1 MVTRIAGGRF
11 AMKFSIDRKLLAGL
25 AIAVLVFTIV
35 GALGMR
41 SVDRLRDDVAR
52 TERTHEVQVQL
63 AVVLATLARLE
74 SEQRG
79 QLLTGERS
87 YQAAYD
93 ATAAQL
99 PGGIEQLAALTSDH
113 AGQQQHI
120 AKLRLLV
127 DERRAQLSQVEQ
139 SARTG
144 GAAAAASAIR
154 SDDGRRTMDAIRSVL
169 AQMGDEEERLL
180 AQGRAAER
188 DSLRNNLQ
196 LAGSLGAAAAL
207 LLGALYVSIRREM
220 ATREQLIRLDAEANA
235 TLQRRVEERT
245 RSLQQAATALSYSE
259 ARLRG
264 IINAATDAILT
275 ADETQ
280 HVVMANPAA
289 AAMFQRPVQ
298 QLLGSPLSQLI
309 PERFRAQHQRDVDAF
324 GAHGTTARSMGRQI
338 GLWGLR
344 GDGTE
349 FPIEAGIS
357 ALSDGDKMLYT
368 VIVRDI
374 TERAR
379 LESAIRESEEHNRR
393 LIANLPMAVLVN
405 KHNRISYVNE
415 AATRLFGTDEATMLT
430 MSPLDLIHPDSVPLV
445 RERIDQL
452 LAGADALPP
461 VEEKIAR
468 RDGSVAIVE
477 TTATRFEDHG
487 EPAILVVMRDVTE
500 LKNMHDAL
508 EQTHSD
514 LQSLAK
520 VKASI
525 QENERKRV
533 ARELHDELGQHLSAL
548 KMDLASLRT
557 APDRDAVA
565 ARAAAMQELLDQT
578 VASVRRIAADMR
590 PLMLDDL
597 GLNAAIEW
605 LAHEAARRMGIEVD
619 LDLDESEPLLSDQA
633 VIALYRMV
641 QEALNNV
648 ARHAH
653 ASHVWIEMR
662 HRAAELVL
670 VVQDDGV
677 GFGPQ
682 ALHKKGSYGLMGLRE
697 RASMFGGQLEVEN
710 PPDGGGR
717 VTVRL
722 PLSRLGVDSGPA
734 PLVVDTP

>member
-1 MVTRIAGGRF
+1 
-11 AMKFSIDRKLLAGL
+11 MKFSFDRKLLAGL
-25 AIAVLVFTIV
+25 AISVLVFTIV

-41 SVDRLRDDVAR
+41 SIDRLRDDVAR

-63 AVVLATLARLE
+63 AVVLATLSRLE

-79 QLLTGERS
+79 QLLTGEAS
-87 YQAAYD
+87 YQSAYD
-93 ATAAQL
+93 AAAAQL
-99 PGGIEQLAALTSDH
+99 PGGIEHLAALTSDH
-113 AGQQQHI
+113 PGQQQLI

-127 DERRAQLSQVEQ
+127 DERRAQLSQVER

-144 GAAAAASAIR
+144 GIAAAASAIR
-154 SDDGRRTMDAIRSVL
+154 SGDGKRTMDAVRSVL
-169 AQMGDEEERLL
+169 ARMADEEERLL

-188 DSLRNNLQ
+188 DSFRNNLQ
-196 LAGSLGAAAAL
+196 LAGALGAAAAL

-220 ATREQLIRLDAEANA
+220 ATREQLNRLGAEANA
-235 TLQRRVEERT
+235 TLQLRVEERT

-280 HVVMANPAA
+280 HIVMANPAA
-289 AAMFQRPVQ
+289 AAMFQRPVE

-309 PERFRAQHQRDVDAF
+309 PERFRAQHRRDVDAF
-324 GAHGTTARSMGRQI
+324 GADGKTARSMGRQSE
-338 GLWGLR
+338 LWGLR

-349 FPIEAGIS
+349 FPIEASIS
-357 ALSDGDKMLYT
+357 ALSEGDKKLYT

-430 MSPLDLIHPDSVPLV
+430 MSPLDLIHPDSVQLV
-445 RERIDQL
+445 RERIAQL

-468 RDGSVAIVE
+468 PDGSVAIVE

-500 LKNMHDAL
+500 LKTMHNAL

-557 APDRDAVA
+557 TTDRDAVA

-619 LDLDESEPLLSDQA
+619 LDLDESEALLNDQA

-641 QEALNNV
+641 QEALTNV

-662 HRAAELVL
+662 HRAGDLVL

-682 ALHKKGSYGLMGLRE
+682 ALRKKGSYGLMGLRE

-722 PLSRLGVDSGPA
+722 PLSRLNVDSGPA